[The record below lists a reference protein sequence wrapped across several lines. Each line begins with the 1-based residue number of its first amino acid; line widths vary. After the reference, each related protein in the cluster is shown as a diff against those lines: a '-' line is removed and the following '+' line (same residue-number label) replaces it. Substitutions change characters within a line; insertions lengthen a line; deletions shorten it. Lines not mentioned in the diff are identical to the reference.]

1 MSQEKK
7 YSGNSQNQDN
17 VETIKSNDSS
27 RSYGSRERNSK
38 KRSHRSSRS
47 RSSRY
52 SDRDPYYDRKYSSR
66 YSDNYRKDRENERKR
81 KNSRRYH
88 DRNSRRRSQGSYS
101 SDSGDGSNENKEYSS
116 RNKKHRNNE
125 SPSSYQRNHHDR
137 GSKSK
142 QRNKH
147 YSSSTGSSNSSSRSP
162 DFEKNRNRQNSENN
176 ANIQTTQQQVQQ
188 QILNQTTESLKNP
201 NQFPNTL
208 NQGSLGMYNPITNPK
223 PVPISLLQSLQ
234 TTSTTRTPPNLTNL
248 TTTQPITLM
257 NNQINSTTNL
267 TTTTITPTKTAL
279 DPEIAKQLEEIT
291 KRIQANSQNRMLN
304 STTTAT
310 TTRPIITPKL
320 TTSNVQQG
328 ISTPTFLNFGSNTS
342 KIASSGISKP
352 VNLTNLLN
360 PNRTR
365 TPIQPQ
371 DDTELKLY
379 VGNIP
384 MGLLPITLKNFIN
397 QAMVIKKLSTDLSSV
412 IKATVHNDKPYGFV
426 WFKDKETTTKATQ
439 LDGIQMGNHLIK
451 INRPTKWYQLHPE
464 KKPNELLNQEKIFVG
479 GLPAQITEKQLVQL
493 LTQYGELKSF
503 LLIKDPMTGESKG
516 YAFCEYVDP
525 KVTDKVCN
533 VLNGSQLFDKKI
545 TVQRAVVGAKKD
557 VESLNS
563 EKSVSLMTKIGSVI
577 NQVQN
582 FDLIQNYSIIKT
594 IIRPPL
600 YQDLS
605 PEKILH
611 LMIPL
616 GLGTIKKDPKEI
628 DGVTP
633 TNVVI
638 LYNIISD
645 DILEFEEP
653 WKKVI
658 EEIYRHCKLYGR
670 VQEIL
675 SPRIM
680 NNNSGDGNIEYN
692 GNRVNNDNIKLEDN
706 KKNDKIE
713 FAKIYVKFMTL
724 DESVNASN
732 HLCGQIYNTRTCVV
746 AFCEE
751 TKYEE
756 LSEKHSNCLF
766 SYKVEEHQ
774 MALMLESKKHEQINR
789 LNFNQLNN
797 QSNMNT
803 LNNNS
808 MGTSL
813 NIQIPQL
820 NNSSRKP
827 NNLSNNPISNIQFSN
842 NNLNNNRNVSN
853 MIISGDGNNQK
864 NTFNV
869 PMNRLPLNQQTTQP
883 QNQQGIHSFNQ
894 TNTQSMTPTMN
905 QQIHQQPNQ
914 LNNQILINQDQLTN
928 QNQSIQPN
936 LYQNQNQNQNQNP
949 YQNPNQTQTQ
959 NINQMTNQIS
969 NQMTNQI
976 QTQIKKQT
984 QIQNQIQNKNDNN
997 LINNY
1002 KKSPKKE
1009 IILGQW
1015 DEESDED

>member
-7 YSGNSQNQDN
+7 YSSNNQNQDN
-17 VETIKSNDSS
+17 VETIKSNSSS
-27 RSYGSRERNSK
+27 RSYDSRERSSK

-47 RSSRY
+47 RSSRS
-52 SDRDPYYDRKYSSR
+52 SDRDPYSDRNYSSR

-81 KNSRRYH
+81 KNSSKYY
-88 DRNSRRRSQGSYS
+88 DRNSRRRSKGTYS
-101 SDSGDGSNENKEYSS
+101 SDSSDSPNESIKYSS

-125 SPSSYQRNHHDR
+125 SQSSHQRNHHNR
-137 GSKSK
+137 RSKSN
-142 QRNKH
+142 QRNRY

-162 DFEKNRNRQNSENN
+162 DFGKNRNRQNSEHN
-176 ANIQTTQQQVQQ
+176 ANTQTTQQLVQQ
-188 QILNQTTESLKNP
+188 QILNKTIESLKNP

-208 NQGSLGMYNPITNPK
+208 NQGGLGISNPMAIPNS
-223 PVPISLLQSLQ
+223 VPISLPQSLQ
-234 TTSTTRTPPNLTNL
+234 TTSAITPRNLTNL
-248 TTTQPITLM
+248 TATLPIALP

-267 TTTTITPTKTAL
+267 TTATIPPTKTAL

-304 STTTAT
+304 STTTM
-310 TTRPIITPKL
+310 TRPIITPKL
-320 TTSNVQQG
+320 TTNNVQQG
-328 ISTPTFLNFGSNTS
+328 ISTPTLLNFGSNTTKS
-342 KIASSGISKP
+342 ASSGISQP

-360 PNRTR
+360 PNRTL
-365 TPIQPQ
+365 TPVQPQ

-384 MGLLPITLKNFIN
+384 MGLLPITLKNYIN

-479 GLPAQITEKQLVQL
+479 GLPAQIAEKQLVQL

-533 VLNGSQLFDKKI
+533 VLNGSLLFDKKI

-605 PEKILH
+605 PEKTLH

-633 TNVVI
+633 TKVVI

-680 NNNSGDGNIEYN
+680 NNNNHNENIE
-692 GNRVNNDNIKLEDN
+692 NNDNIKLEDN
-706 KKNDKIE
+706 KKNIKIE
-713 FAKIYVKFMTL
+713 FGKIYVKFMTL

-746 AFCEE
+746 AFCDE

-756 LSEKHSNCLF
+756 LSEKHKDCLF
-766 SYKVEEHQ
+766 SYKVEENS
-774 MALMLESKKHEQINR
+774 MALMLKSKKNEQRNR
-789 LNFNQLNN
+789 LDFNQLNN
-797 QSNMNT
+797 QSNINT
-803 LNNNS
+803 LNNNNIS
-808 MGTSL
+808 NSL

-820 NNSSRKP
+820 NNSFRKP
-827 NNLSNNPISNIQFSN
+827 NNLSNNPISNIQLSNN
-842 NNLNNNRNVSN
+842 NNLNDNRNVSN
-853 MIISGDGNNQK
+853 MIISGTDNNQ
-864 NTFNV
+864 NNNFNV
-869 PMNRLPLNQQTTQP
+869 PMNRLPSNQQPNQQTIQSI
-883 QNQQGIHSFNQ
+883 NHSFNQ
-894 TNTQSMTPTMN
+894 TTTQTMPQTTPQSMPQTMN
-905 QQIHQQPNQ
+905 QQIHQQPNK
-914 LNNQILINQDQLTN
+914 LNNQILTN

-936 LYQNQNQNQNQNP
+936 LYQNQNQNQNS
-949 YQNPNQTQTQ
+949 YQNETQTQ
-959 NINQMTNQIS
+959 I
-969 NQMTNQI
+969 
-976 QTQIKKQT
+976 
-984 QIQNQIQNKNDNN
+984 QIQNQIQTQTQIQPKNDNN
-997 LINNY
+997 FIKNFE
-1002 KKSPKKE
+1002 KSPKKE
-1009 IILGQW
+1009 RMLGQW